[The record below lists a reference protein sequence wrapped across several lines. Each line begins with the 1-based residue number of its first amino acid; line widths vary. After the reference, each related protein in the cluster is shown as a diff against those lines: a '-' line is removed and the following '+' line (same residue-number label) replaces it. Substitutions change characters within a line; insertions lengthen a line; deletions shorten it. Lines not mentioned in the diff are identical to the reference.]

1 MICNGMFLVLSRTF
15 TLLDNSRSDKSRLL
29 IALCAL
35 CPILAV
41 SGRAGAQASVYTAQG
56 DMTRS
61 GQYLSE
67 TILTPANVNA
77 TTFGKLFSQPVTG
90 TVQAQ
95 PLFVANVTVP
105 GLGPHN
111 VLYVATLSDYVY
123 AFDADNNGGTNAN
136 PLWSVFLA
144 NSGAPAGQYQT
155 VLGVLGTPVID
166 PATNTMYLVSSES
179 QAGAPLFRLHALD
192 ITTGGEKFGGPMS
205 IQASVPGTGSG
216 SVNGSLT
223 FNASVQRQR
232 PGLLLLNG
240 IVYLGFGSNNDNG
253 AWHGWIMSYN
263 AATLAQI
270 SVFCTSANGSGGGI
284 WMGGSGLA
292 AEVNDPAK
300 PYGRLFF
307 ATGNGSYSASV
318 PYSNAMSYA
327 MSVLDLDLTGGVLTV
342 QDEFTPS
349 NQAILDAQD
358 GDLGSGGP
366 ILLPPMTLASGQTQS
381 ALMEIGKSG
390 DLYLLNRNNLGGFNA
405 AGNQILESVQTP
417 EGAYENWGYGVWGAT
432 AYWNGNLYLG
442 GTSPSS
448 SNSLLAYSF
457 NNGQLSA
464 TPTSQSAYQFCYPGP
479 MPSVSANGATNGIVW
494 VLGLP
499 TGYTLLAYDA
509 TNLANQL
516 YSSRTN
522 PSRDS
527 AGINVAFTHPVIAN
541 GKVYVGG
548 SSVVSIYGLLGATP
562 TTASPIFVTPAGSF
576 SGTLSVALTDAT
588 ANSQIYYTT
597 DGSMPTVNST
607 LYTGPISIS
616 ATATVT
622 AFASAPGNLQSA
634 PVASTYSALA
644 NAANPVFSLAA
655 GTYAGTQTVTLTDSS
670 ASPAIYYTV
679 AGPAPASAYTLYTQ
693 PITVPVSETVQAYA
707 IAPNLQPSS
716 VVSAVYTI
724 QPPYTFN
731 FSQGF
736 AEAQGPIQF
745 NGSTGLDDFRLQLAN
760 GGLNETGSAF
770 YTTQVDASSFTT
782 DFVFQISSAVANGMT
797 FTFEKGSPAALGG
810 AGSGLG
816 YSGIN
821 HSMAIKFDVA
831 TPIGAGQNSVGLF
844 ANGALPTTPAIDLTG
859 TGINLR
865 SGDQMDAHLTYD
877 GTTLNMT
884 LTDVLTLAKWSHSW
898 IINIPATIGGPHAY
912 VGFTGGTGAGSSSQ
926 KVTAWSWLQG
936 MPVVPNFPVGFDSM
950 QLIQNGGPIVGTA
963 LEATYGGQNFANS
976 IYFATP
982 VGIDTFTTDFDFTVA
997 RGSTST
1003 LGEGFTFVIQNQGK
1017 NAVGGTGGSLGY
1029 GGIQNSVAIKF
1040 DLYNNAGEGTDSTGL
1055 YIDGATPTVP
1065 SVNLTGTGIVLSS
1078 GHSIHSHIV
1087 YNGTNLTLTLTDNV
1101 TAATW
1106 SNAFAVN
1113 IPAIVGANT
1122 AYVGFAGGT
1131 STATAIQSIVD
1142 WTYTTP

>member
-1 MICNGMFLVLSRTF
+1 MLALSY
-15 TLLDNSRSDKSRLL
+15 
-29 IALCAL
+29 
-35 CPILAV
+35 
-41 SGRAGAQASVYTAQG
+41 RAAAQASVYTAQG
-56 DMTRS
+56 DITRS

-77 TTFGKLFSQPVTG
+77 ATFGKLFSQPVAG

-95 PLFVANVTVP
+95 PLYVANVTVP

-111 VLYVATLSDYVY
+111 VLYVATTSDYVY
-123 AFDADNNGGTNAN
+123 AFDADNNGGANAN

-192 ITTGGEKFGGPMS
+192 ITTGAEKFGGPTL

-216 SVNGSLT
+216 SVGGSLT
-223 FNASVQRQR
+223 FNASMQRQR

-253 AWHGWIMSYN
+253 SWHGWIMSYN

-270 SVFCTSANGSGGGI
+270 SVFCTSANGSGGGV

-300 PYGRLFF
+300 PYGRMFF
-307 ATGNGSYSASV
+307 STGNGSYSASV
-318 PYSNAMSYA
+318 PYGNAMSYS

-342 QDEFTPS
+342 QDEFTPF
-349 NQAILDAQD
+349 NQAALDAQD

-390 DLYLLNRNNLGGFNA
+390 DLYLLNRNNLGGFNVG
-405 AGNQILESVQTP
+405 GNQILESVQTP
-417 EGAYENWGYGVWGAT
+417 EGTYESWGYGVWGAT

-442 GTSPSS
+442 GTTPGST
-448 SNSLLAYSF
+448 NSLLAYSF
-457 NNGQLSA
+457 SNGQLSP
-464 TPTSQSAYQFCYPGP
+464 TPTSQSAYQFDYPGP

-509 TNLANQL
+509 TNLAKQL
-516 YSSRTN
+516 YSSQTN
-522 PSRDS
+522 KSRDS
-527 AGINVAFTHPVIAN
+527 PGTNVAFTHPVIAN

-548 SSVVSIYGLLGATP
+548 SSVVSVYGLLGAAP
-562 TTASPIFVTPAGSF
+562 TAAAPVFITPATSF
-576 SGTLSVALTDAT
+576 SGTVSVALADDT
-588 ANSQIYYTT
+588 ANAQIYYTT
-597 DGSMPTVNST
+597 DGSMPTVNSA
-607 LYTGPISIS
+607 LYAGPIPIC
-616 ATATVT
+616 ATTTIT
-622 AFASAPGNLQSA
+622 AVASAPGNLQSA
-634 PVASTYSALA
+634 PVAATYSALA
-644 NAANPVFSLAA
+644 NAANPAFSLAA
-655 GTYAGTQTVTLTDSS
+655 GTYAGTQTVALSDSS
-670 ASPAIYYTV
+670 AGAAIYYTV
-679 AGPAPASAYTLYTQ
+679 VGSTPTPAYTLYTQ

-707 IAPNLQPSS
+707 TAPNLQPSS
-716 VVSAVYTI
+716 VVSAAYAI
-724 QPPYTFN
+724 QLPYAFN

-736 AEAQGPIQF
+736 AQAQGPIQF
-745 NGSTGLDDFRLQLAN
+745 NGSTGLDDFRLQLTN
-760 GGLNETGSAF
+760 GGLNEAGSAF
-770 YTTQVDASSFTT
+770 YATQLDTSSFTT
-782 DFVFQISSAVANGMT
+782 DFVFQISNPVGNGMT
-797 FTFEKGSPAALGG
+797 FTFEKGLPTALGG
-810 AGSGLG
+810 TGSGLG

-821 HSMAIKFDVA
+821 HSLAIKFDVA
-831 TPIGAGQNSVGLF
+831 TPVGAGQNSVGLF
-844 ANGALPTTPAIDLTG
+844 ANGTMPTTPSIDLTG

-865 SGDQMDAHLTYD
+865 SGDQFEAHLTYD
-877 GTTLNMT
+877 GTVLNLT
-884 LTDVLTLAKWSHSW
+884 LTDVLTLASWSHAW
-898 IINIPATIGGPHAY
+898 TINIPATIGGPHAY

-936 MPVVPNFPVGFDSM
+936 LPVVPNFPAGFDTTE
-950 QLIQNGGPIVGTA
+950 LIQNGGPVVGTA
-963 LEATYGGQNFANS
+963 LEVAYGGQNFANAV
-976 IYFATP
+976 YFATP

-1017 NAVGGTGGSLGY
+1017 NAVGGAGSSLGY

-1040 DLYNNAGEGTDSTGL
+1040 DVYNNAGEGANSTGL
-1055 YIDGATPTVP
+1055 YIDGAPPTVP

-1078 GHSIHSHIV
+1078 GHSIHCHIT

-1106 SNAFAVN
+1106 SNSFPVN
-1113 IPAIVGANT
+1113 IPATVGANS
-1122 AYVGFAGGT
+1122 AYIGFTGGT
-1131 STATAIQSIVD
+1131 STATAIESILD